1 MASFFTSCPFSSSRL
16 ILGKPLG
23 EGNFG
28 LVLKGELQDPDGNGK
43 VRPVAVKMLK
53 DGYGDEDVKEFVSE
67 MEVMKRIGK
76 HLNII
81 NLIGCCTQNGN

>member
-1 MASFFTSCPFSSSRL
+1 M

-28 LVLKGELQDPDGNGK
+28 FVLKGELEDGDK

-53 DGYGDEDVKEFVSE
+53 DGYSDEDVKEFVSE

-81 NLIGCCTQNGN
+81 NLIGCCTQNGNKIWPISCD